1 MLAKNKV
8 QQICLMTLILQGC
21 ASSVVHLNE
30 PSRSLIAPDLANL
43 LKTRDIPYEIKEIDG
58 VEIGYSLTHYDSDNF
73 PGYRLT
79 LVFRN
84 KTQQAKTIT
93 PGISLV
99 DKSKIQIPAYSYE
112 TVVGTAAVLAGTQ
125 VPPMPIEQRNSYYS
139 TGTIRNVA
147 TGNAYSYSSTATQAP
162 MGAAGGFASGFAQ
175 GMAQGAAIRA
185 MNDREEGMLMM
196 RWANAYW
203 LKNSYALQP
212 NAGAVGALF
221 FPAPKVGELPL
232 TLTVTVDNSTFQF
245 QTIAN
250 TGK

>member
-8 QQICLMTLILQGC
+8 QLICLMTLILQGC

-139 TGTIRNVA
+139 TGTIRKL
-147 TGNAYSYSSTATQAP
+147 QA
-162 MGAAGGFASGFAQ
+162 M
-175 GMAQGAAIRA
+175 
-185 MNDREEGMLMM
+185 
-196 RWANAYW
+196 
-203 LKNSYALQP
+203 
-212 NAGAVGALF
+212 
-221 FPAPKVGELPL
+221 L
-232 TLTVTVDNSTFQF
+232 TLTTQQQRKHLWVLLAVLPLALLKVWHKEPQYE
-245 QTIAN
+245 Q
-250 TGK
+250 